1 MIRYGYG
8 WLHDLLWQAALL
20 DLDEPQLEQA
30 ASISRRKLVDLFDVA
45 EETALANGRE
55 QIRRHDLPLTKGL
68 RRTIQETAAL
78 SWSVEVDPALFFSAA
93 ARVNPAIDEMVRA
106 DLPRLSIAL
115 LVLTSRITATLEP
128 VDVPPEERCHLV
140 TRRDPDRPTTWELER
155 AARVLDLSIQS
166 GGAS

>member
-78 SWSVEVDPALFFSAA
+78 SPSVEVDPALFFSEE
-93 ARVNPAIDEMVRA
+93 ARVNPAIDVMVRA
-106 DLPRLSIAL
+106 ELPRLTAAM
-115 LVLTSRITATLEP
+115 LVLTSRIVATFAPANVPLE
-128 VDVPPEERCHLV
+128 DLCRLV
-140 TRRDPDRPTTWELER
+140 SRTDPDRPTPWELER
-155 AARVLDLSIQS
+155 AERVLDLTI
-166 GGAS
+166 